1 MPAYGQIS
9 PIRVVDI
16 DSKVV
21 VKTMPAWDPANNIHT
36 TAIAH
41 FDYLV
46 ATDPASYNRTAYNS
60 TGSTWGV
67 QQLGQYMVRSTSL
80 VYKPYFDITAFP
92 LLDDRTRYWGQLAD
106 GYTPI
111 AYQWV
116 ESSTIPT
123 IQSIDEP
130 LTRKVKRSRAD
141 SKVTIVASTSPTTF
155 VCSSPLPSQYRNTT
169 LVNLY
174 KPSEMIS
181 NAMDALVGVE
191 YMIMDIDATRTSFT
205 LLANGTTLVVPL
217 GASVAGLFIVSTWDD
232 VVVTEI
238 LPLSHTFYVQAG
250 AATNTLQLPWTNI
263 VGDTTITTTG
273 ELVKFVLHDL
283 TTPTAV
289 VNIDGVAAAFSV
301 TAAGTLTVYDEYNQP
316 FDFSNRSLSV
326 VTVMYSESAVAATG
340 RPMTSSS
347 DLEYVDIDVPYVEY
361 TLSVD
366 QLSVTKYYYWSA
378 SPTSNSPIKTVSLS
392 AAIADLVYPQSN
404 AYIAIHADRQLL
416 TTWGLYGIHQLTSK
430 ALAID
435 IDVTMRDRYIAPS
448 VSKNTNE
455 QWVLFREYQDGY
467 PNQHIWNSIV
477 ATITGTRV
485 VNSTSTVIIP
495 SPDRVSYDYLYDTTL
510 SYGTG
515 LTQSLISP
523 IRARE
528 LFLEFFSTTNPLI
541 ESTWHALLSNSTWT
555 TLVNSLR
562 YADALDYVYTYL
574 PPTLLNSFIF
584 VILREGLYS
593 GYHYDGLFKTSF
605 IALQTSQKVVVG

>member
-1 MPAYGQIS
+1 
-9 PIRVVDI
+9 
-16 DSKVV
+16 
-21 VKTMPAWDPANNIHT
+21 
-36 TAIAH
+36 
-41 FDYLV
+41 
-46 ATDPASYNRTAYNS
+46 
-60 TGSTWGV
+60 
-67 QQLGQYMVRSTSL
+67 
-80 VYKPYFDITAFP
+80 
-92 LLDDRTRYWGQLAD
+92 
-106 GYTPI
+106 
-111 AYQWV
+111 
-116 ESSTIPT
+116 
-123 IQSIDEP
+123 
-130 LTRKVKRSRAD
+130 
-141 SKVTIVASTSPTTF
+141 
-155 VCSSPLPSQYRNTT
+155 
-169 LVNLY
+169 
-174 KPSEMIS
+174 
-181 NAMDALVGVE
+181 
-191 YMIMDIDATRTSFT
+191 
-205 LLANGTTLVVPL
+205 
-217 GASVAGLFIVSTWDD
+217 
-232 VVVTEI
+232 
-238 LPLSHTFYVQAG
+238 
-250 AATNTLQLPWTNI
+250 
-263 VGDTTITTTG
+263 
-273 ELVKFVLHDL
+273 
-283 TTPTAV
+283 
-289 VNIDGVAAAFSV
+289 
-301 TAAGTLTVYDEYNQP
+301 
-316 FDFSNRSLSV
+316 
-326 VTVMYSESAVAATG
+326 
-340 RPMTSSS
+340 MTSSS